1 MPYAGIISPESAK
14 KAEEAGEGHLSG
26 TGPFMLESWDT
37 GQALTFTRN
46 PDYDWGPPV
55 VENQGPPYLDNFVY
69 KVIPDATTQLAAL
82 QAGEVDVLFINQ
94 PSHRLKLEEDESV
107 QLEDALLNSLIYL
120 GFNCQKP
127 PFDEVLVRQ
136 ALSHAVNK
144 EEIVSVALGGL
155 GQEAFAPLPP
165 TLPGFDASL
174 KEHELGYDPQKA
186 QELLTEAGFRQK
198 DDGTWERE
206 GQPLQGVLLTS
217 TRAPNEAIATVLQSQ
232 FKAIGVSVEIQQLES
247 RAVMDATGEGQFD
260 LLLWRYDWNDP
271 DALNIFLGSDRIGR
285 SNRVAYSN
293 AEVDALLEQ
302 GAHEMDETARQRLY
316 VEAQKIILQEA
327 PWQPLYNPIDVM
339 AMSERVQGVEVGYMG
354 RMLLNDA
361 RVTEQE

>member
-1 MPYAGIISPESAK
+1 M
-14 KAEEAGEGHLSG
+14 
-26 TGPFMLESWDT
+26 
-37 GQALTFTRN
+37 
-46 PDYDWGPPV
+46 
-55 VENQGPPYLDNFVY
+55 
-69 KVIPDATTQLAAL
+69 
-82 QAGEVDVLFINQ
+82 QAGFQQRE
-94 PSHRLKLEEDESV
+94 
-107 QLEDALLNSLIYL
+107 
-120 GFNCQKP
+120 
-127 PFDEVLVRQ
+127 
-136 ALSHAVNK
+136 
-144 EEIVSVALGGL
+144 
-155 GQEAFAPLPP
+155 
-165 TLPGFDASL
+165 
-174 KEHELGYDPQKA
+174 
-186 QELLTEAGFRQK
+186 
-198 DDGTWERE
+198 DGTWERE

-232 FKAIGVSVEIQQLES
+232 FKAIGISVEIQQLES

-316 VEAQKIILQEA
+316 VEAQKTILQEA

-339 AMSERVQGVEVGYMG
+339 AMSERVQGVEIGYMG

-361 RVTEQE
+361 RVAEQE